1 MKKHSDS
8 PRGPSQRQLRVG
20 ELVRHALAQMIMRGE
35 IIDDAFKGQIITVP
49 EVRMSPDL
57 KIATAYLSLH
67 DETHEKA
74 VLKAFARHHG
84 FIRREV
90 AQHVNLK
97 FAPEIRF
104 RMDETLDVA
113 AKIDALLQRPDVKRD
128 LANPFRHIDEID
140 PDHDDEQD

>member
-1 MKKHSDS
+1 MKKQAPVSQ
-8 PRGPSQRQLRVG
+8 GPSQRQLRVG
-20 ELVRHALAQMIMRGE
+20 ELVRHALAQMIMRGDL
-35 IIDDAFKGQIITVP
+35 IDDAFKGQIITVP

-74 VLKAFARHHG
+74 VLKAFARLHG

-90 AQHVNLK
+90 AHQVNLK

-104 RMDETLDVA
+104 RMDETLDAA
-113 AKIDALLQRPDVKRD
+113 AKIDALLQRPEVRRD
-128 LANPFRHIDEID
+128 LEHPFRHIDEL
-140 PDHDDEQD
+140 DDEQKDD

>member
-1 MKKHSDS
+1 MKKHAPVSQ
-8 PRGPSQRQLRVG
+8 GPSQRQLRVG
-20 ELVRHALAQMIMRGE
+20 ELVRHALAQMIMRGDL
-35 IIDDAFKGQIITVP
+35 IDDAFKGQIITVP

-74 VLKAFARHHG
+74 VLKAFARLHG

-90 AQHVNLK
+90 AHQVNLK

-104 RMDETLDVA
+104 RMDETLDAA
-113 AKIDALLQRPDVKRD
+113 AKIDALLQRPEVRRD
-128 LANPFRHIDEID
+128 LENPFRHIDELD
-140 PDHDDEQD
+140 NEQKDD

>member
-1 MKKHSDS
+1 MKKQSDS

-20 ELVRHALAQMIMRGE
+20 ELVRHALAQMIMRGDLV
-35 IIDDAFKGQIITVP
+35 DDAFKGQIITVP

-74 VLKAFARHHG
+74 VLKAFARLHG
-84 FIRREV
+84 YIRREV
-90 AQHVNLK
+90 AQSVNLK

-104 RMDETLDVA
+104 RMDETLDAA
-113 AKIDALLQRPDVKRD
+113 AKIDALLQRPEVRRD
-128 LANPFRHIDEID
+128 LENPFRHIDEL
-140 PDHDDEQD
+140 DDEPTDD

>member
-20 ELVRHALAQMIMRGE
+20 ELIRHALAQMIMRGDL
-35 IIDDAFKGQIITVP
+35 IDDAFKGQIITVP

-74 VLKAFARHHG
+74 VLKAFARLHG
-84 FIRREV
+84 YIRREV
-90 AQHVNLK
+90 AHQVNLK
-97 FAPEIRF
+97 YAPEIRF
-104 RMDETLDVA
+104 RMDETLDAA
-113 AKIDALLQRPDVKRD
+113 AKIDALLQRPEVKRD
-128 LANPFRHIDEID
+128 LANPFRHIDEVD
-140 PDHDDEQD
+140 ADDKDD